1 MLHCTMNAVP
11 SAHRVALESR
21 PVEQLACDE
30 IREQL
35 LYHTET
41 LNLIAPQILP
51 LAQEEC
57 KHSTF

>member
-1 MLHCTMNAVP
+1 MNAVP